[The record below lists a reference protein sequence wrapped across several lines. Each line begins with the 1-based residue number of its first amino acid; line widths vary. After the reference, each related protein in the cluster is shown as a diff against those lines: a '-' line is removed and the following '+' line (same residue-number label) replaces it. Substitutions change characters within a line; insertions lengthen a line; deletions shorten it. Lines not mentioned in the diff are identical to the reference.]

1 MKFIYSSIVSSFL
14 ESKSN
19 KQNIRLLVRFLLVVG
34 GMVTLYSIVFHFL
47 MAAEGREYSW
57 ITGFYW
63 TLVVMTTLGFGDV
76 TFTGDIGKAFSILV
90 LLSGV
95 VFLMVLFPFTFIKF
109 FLAPWMAAETRRRT
123 PAELPGETRDHIL
136 ITSYD
141 AVTATLID
149 KLKVYK
155 QDYAVIVEDLD
166 RATELYNRDVRV
178 ALGHI
183 DDPETYR
190 KMRIDQAALI
200 VATNSDEINTNIAF
214 TVRELNEKVPI
225 LTTADSPHSLDILSM
240 AGSSRVLQLTDIM
253 GRSFAGWTL
262 GGDCRANIVGRF
274 DELIIAEAPA
284 IHTPLVGQSL
294 IESNL
299 RDRVGV
305 TVVGVWE
312 RGRFDI
318 PAPDRVINRNT
329 VLIFAGTEE
338 QIAAYNEVFSFYQM
352 FKHAGDPVIIIGGGR
367 VGKAISE
374 RLKEREIAHIIV
386 EKNPRKVTGGDH
398 YVLGDAADIDT
409 LKKAWIEKAPAAL
422 ITSHDDAA
430 NIYLTKYCR
439 SLRPDMQIISRANQ
453 DRNVSTLHRAGADFV
468 ISYPSLGAN
477 AIFHFLMKKDILL
490 MVEGLDIFQL
500 PVPRRLV
507 GLTLA
512 RSKIRRET
520 GCTVVAFKNDGVL
533 SINPDPHLPIRE
545 ETEMFLIGTYEAERQ
560 FLRVFQSGPL
570 RLETVL

>member
-1 MKFIYSSIVSSFL
+1 MKFIYSSIISSFL

-19 KQNIRLLVRFLLVVG
+19 KQNVRLLLRFILTLG
-34 GMVTLYSIVFHFL
+34 GMVTAYSVVFHFL

-95 VFLMVLFPFTFIKF
+95 VFLLVLFPFTFIKF
-109 FLAPWMAAETRRRT
+109 FLAPWMAAESRRRT
-123 PAELPGETRDHIL
+123 PVELPEETGDHVI

-141 AVTATLID
+141 AITMALIE
-149 KLKVYK
+149 KLKMNN
-155 QDYAVIVEDLD
+155 QDYVVIAEDLD
-166 RATELYNRDVRV
+166 QAVELYNRDIRV

-183 DDPETYR
+183 DDPDTYR
-190 KMRIDQAALI
+190 KMRIDRAALI
-200 VATNSDEINTNIAF
+200 VATNRDEINTNIAF
-214 TVRELNEKVPI
+214 TVRELNEKIPI
-225 LTTADSPHSLDILSM
+225 ITTADSPHSLDILTM

-262 GGDCRANIVGRF
+262 GGDCKANIVGRF

-284 IHTPLVGQSL
+284 IHTPLVGKSL
-294 IESNL
+294 VESNL
-299 RDRVGV
+299 RDRIGV
-305 TVVGVWE
+305 TVVGIWE
-312 RGRFDI
+312 RGRFEI
-318 PAPDRVINRNT
+318 PTPERVINRNT
-329 VLIFAGTEE
+329 VLIFAGTEK
-338 QIAAYNEVFSFYQM
+338 QIAAYNEVFSLYQM
-352 FKHAGDPVIIIGGGR
+352 FKHAGDEVIIIGGGR
-367 VGKAISE
+367 VGRAASE
-374 RLKEREIAHIIV
+374 RLKEREIPHVIV
-386 EKNPRKVTGGDH
+386 EKNPRKVTEVDH

-439 SLRPDMQIISRANQ
+439 SLRPDIQIISRANQ

-468 ISYPSLGAN
+468 VSYPSLGAS
-477 AIFHFLMKKDILL
+477 AIFHFLIKQDILL

-500 PVPRRLV
+500 PAPKRLI

-512 RSKIRRET
+512 GSKIRRET
-520 GCTVVAFKNDGVL
+520 GCTVIAFKHDGIL
-533 SINPDPHLPIRE
+533 SMNPDPHVPITE
-545 ETEMFLIGTYEAERQ
+545 NTEMFLIGTYEAEHKFMRI
-560 FLRVFQSGPL
+560 FR
-570 RLETVL
+570 